1 MEEWGGVCSSCTS
14 ARMLLKPDVG
24 RSRALRAT
32 AACVRVCDGDSF
44 GRADQKV
51 PVAILWPA
59 CAVLFGPP
67 ESHETGDTLRS
78 QSAGRV

>member
-32 AACVRVCDGDSF
+32 AACVRARECVRVCDGD
-44 GRADQKV
+44 R
-51 PVAILWPA
+51 VA
-59 CAVLFGPP
+59 
-67 ESHETGDTLRS
+67 
-78 QSAGRV
+78 AGQIRKCQ